1 MGLRTSCR
9 GYSEAR
15 SGCFVASEV
24 LNQSSPE
31 VTKVYARLSQNN
43 QLEASEKAAEVI
55 NKLFGEL
62 IPQRSELSI

>member
-1 MGLRTSCR
+1 
-9 GYSEAR
+9 
-15 SGCFVASEV
+15 V

-55 NKLFGEL
+55 DKLFGEL
-62 IPQRSELSI
+62 SA